1 MCLDGRGIPSGWS
14 RDAFGMQDYGM
25 QGLYCQEIG
34 TLQMLSGDETHA
46 SASAQISDKLF
57 LCAIGPLI

>member
-1 MCLDGRGIPSGWS
+1 MQDY
-14 RDAFGMQDYGM
+14 GMQDYGM

-57 LCAIGPLI
+57 LCPIGPLI